1 MQWKTRAFSIAAVA
15 ILVYALLSRR
25 LDRWWFS
32 MPVVMVL
39 VGLVVGADGL
49 GLIGIDLESET
60 VKTIAE
66 VTLSLMLF
74 HDAVRIDLR
83 ALRRGFAVP
92 AAAARHRTAADARA
106 RHARAWWMLPA
117 IGLVGALLVATMLAP
132 TDAALGAAVVE
143 DERLPMR
150 IRQGLNVESG
160 LNDGLSVPVF
170 LVALALAAD
179 PTGWQA
185 GALGAELLR
194 QIGFGVLGG
203 LLVGGLG
210 GLAFRFAAREGPDAR
225 LLAPRRQ
232 SGDRARLLRGC
243 RRSRRERLHRR
254 LRRRASSSD
263 SRPKLARPRTT
274 RSPDTSG
281 PSSTRSASCSSG
293 RC

>member
-1 MQWKTRAFSIAAVA
+1 MEDPRILVATLAV
-15 ILVYALLSRR
+15 LVYALLSRR
-25 LDRWWFS
+25 FDRWWFS

-39 VGLVVGADGL
+39 VGLIVGGAGL
-49 GLIGIDLESET
+49 GWIGVDVESET

-66 VTLSLMLF
+66 ITLSLMLF

-83 ALRRGFAVP
+83 ALRTGFAVP
-92 AAAARHRTAADARA
+92 LRLLGIGLPLMLVLGTLV
-106 RHARAWWMLPA
+106 AWWMLPA
-117 IGLVGALLVATMLAP
+117 IGLIGALLVAAMLAP

-179 PTGWQA
+179 PTGWEA

-203 LLVGGLG
+203 LLVGGLRG
-210 GLAFRFAAREGPDAR
+210 SRLPLRRREGPHAR

-232 SGDRARLLRGC
+232 PGDRPGMLRGR
-243 RRSRRERLHRR
+243 RRSGRERLHRCV
-254 LRRRASSSD
+254 RRRA
-263 SRPKLARPRTT
+263 RVRARVRGSFDCGQRAHRLPRGGL
-274 RSPDTSG
+274 RR
-281 PSSTRSASCSSG
+281 RSASCSSG